1 MQARAGAF
9 RRPLDHVFAAP
20 SHLAVL
26 RALLDAAEGMSG
38 RQAARLAGINH
49 QTCAVTLGRLEEL
62 GLVRRQGSGQTQLFQ
77 LHRAHLLV
85 RDLLIPLLKHEREV
99 FPKILRRVG
108 DLVSGRCR
116 QALVFGSVARGEEL
130 RESDLDLLLIAG
142 GPRDEVATARQAAAE
157 VRAAL
162 GAEWGLRVNPIVLT
176 ERAVIARQARKD
188 PLVASIFREGIAVDL
203 GRTKGRRDAPDRTTA
218 TG

>member
-1 MQARAGAF
+1 MRAKAGAF
-9 RRPLDHVFAAP
+9 RRPLDQVLAVP

-62 GLVRRQGSGQTQLFQ
+62 GVVRRQGSGQTQLFQ
-77 LHRAHLLV
+77 LNRAHLLV
-85 RDLLIPLLKHEREV
+85 RDLLIPLLKQEREI
-99 FPKILRRVG
+99 FPKIIRRVG
-108 DLVSGRCR
+108 ELVSDRCR

-130 RESDLDLLLIAG
+130 RASDLDLLLIAG
-142 GPRDEVATARQAAAE
+142 GPREVATARQAAAE

-162 GAEWGLRVNPIVLT
+162 GAEWGLRVNPVVLT
-176 ERAVIARQARKD
+176 ARAVEVRQARKD
-188 PLVASIFREGIAVDL
+188 PLVANILREGIVVDL

>member
-1 MQARAGAF
+1 
-9 RRPLDHVFAAP
+9 VFAVP

-38 RQAARLAGINH
+38 RQMARLARINH

-77 LHRAHLLV
+77 LDRAHLLV
-85 RDLLIPLLKHEREV
+85 RNLLIPLLKQEREV

-108 DLVSGRCR
+108 DLVTGRCR

-142 GPRDEVATARQAAAE
+142 DPREVATAREAAAE

-162 GAEWGLRVNPIVLT
+162 GDEWGLRVNPIVLT
-176 ERAVIARQARKD
+176 ERAMVVRQTRKD
-188 PLVASIFREGIAVDL
+188 PLVANILREGIVVDL
-203 GRTKGRRDAPDRTTA
+203 GRAKGRRDAPDRTTA

>member
-1 MQARAGAF
+1 MRAKAGTF
-9 RRPLDHVFAAP
+9 RRPLDQVFAVP

-38 RQAARLAGINH
+38 RQTARLAGINH

-62 GLVRRQGSGQTQLFQ
+62 GVVRRQGSGQSQLFQ

-85 RDLLIPLLKHEREV
+85 RDLLIPLLKQEREI
-99 FPKILRRVG
+99 FPKIIRRVG
-108 DLVSGRCR
+108 ELMSGRCR

-130 RESDLDLLLIAG
+130 RASDLDLLLIAG
-142 GPRDEVATARQAAAE
+142 SPREVATARQAAAE

-162 GAEWGLRVNPIVLT
+162 GTEWGLRVNPIVLT
-176 ERAVIARQARKD
+176 SRAVEVRQARKD
-188 PLVASIFREGIAVDL
+188 PLVANILREGIVVDL

>member
-1 MQARAGAF
+1 
-9 RRPLDHVFAAP
+9 
-20 SHLAVL
+20 
-26 RALLDAAEGMSG
+26 MSG

-49 QTCAVTLGRLEEL
+49 QTCVVTLGRLEEL
-62 GLVRRQGSGQTQLFQ
+62 GVVRRQGSGQTQLFQ
-77 LHRAHLLV
+77 LDRAHLLV
-85 RDLLIPLLKHEREV
+85 RNLLIPLLKQEREV

-108 DLVSGRCR
+108 DLVTGRCR

-142 GPRDEVATARQAAAE
+142 DPREVATAREAAAE

-162 GAEWGLRVNPIVLT
+162 GDEWGLRVNPIVLT
-176 ERAVIARQARKD
+176 ERAVKVRQARKD
-188 PLVASIFREGIAVDL
+188 PLVTNILREGIAIDL

>member
-1 MQARAGAF
+1 MRAKAGAF
-9 RRPLDHVFAAP
+9 RRPLDQVFAVP

-26 RALLDAAEGMSG
+26 RALLDTAEGMSG

-62 GLVRRQGSGQTQLFQ
+62 GVVRRQGSGQTQLFQ

-85 RDLLIPLLKHEREV
+85 RDLLIPLLKQEREI
-99 FPKILRRVG
+99 FPKIIRRVG
-108 DLVSGRCR
+108 ELMSGRCR

-130 RESDLDLLLIAG
+130 RASDLDLLLIAG
-142 GPRDEVATARQAAAE
+142 SPREVETARQAAAE

-162 GAEWGLRVNPIVLT
+162 GTEWGLRVNPIVLT
-176 ERAVIARQARKD
+176 VRAVEVRQARKD
-188 PLVASIFREGIAVDL
+188 PLVANILREGIVVDL
-203 GRTKGRRDAPDRTTA
+203 GRTKGRRGAPDRTTA

>member
-1 MQARAGAF
+1 MRAKAGAF
-9 RRPLDHVFAAP
+9 RRPLDQVFAVP

-77 LHRAHLLV
+77 LNRAHLLV
-85 RDLLIPLLKHEREV
+85 RHLLIPLLKQEREV
-99 FPKILRRVG
+99 FPKIIRRVG
-108 DLVSGRCR
+108 ELVVGHCR
-116 QALVFGSVARGEEL
+116 RALVFGSVARGEEL
-130 RESDLDLLLIAG
+130 RASDLDLLLIAG
-142 GPRDEVATARQAAAE
+142 DPREVATARRAAAE

-162 GAEWGLRVNPIVLT
+162 GAAWGLRVNPIVLT
-176 ERAVIARQARKD
+176 ERAVEVRQTRRD
-188 PLVASIFREGIAVDL
+188 PLVANILREGIVIDL
-203 GRTKGRRDAPDRTTA
+203 GRMKGRRDATDRTTA

>member
-1 MQARAGAF
+1 MRAKAGAF
-9 RRPLDHVFAAP
+9 RRPLDQVFAVP

-38 RQAARLAGINH
+38 RQTARLAGINH

-85 RDLLIPLLKHEREV
+85 RDLLIPLLKQEREV

-142 GPRDEVATARQAAAE
+142 GPREVATARQAAAE

-176 ERAVIARQARKD
+176 ARAVEVRQARKD
-188 PLVASIFREGIAVDL
+188 PLVANILREGIVVDC
-203 GRTKGRRDAPDRTTA
+203 GRTKGPRDAPDRTTA

>member
-1 MQARAGAF
+1 MRARAGAF
-9 RRPLDHVFAAP
+9 RRPLDQMFAVP

-38 RQAARLAGINH
+38 RQVARLAGINH

-62 GLVRRQGSGQTQLFQ
+62 GLVRRQGSGQTQLLQ
-77 LHRAHLLV
+77 LNRAHLLV
-85 RDLLIPLLKHEREV
+85 RDLLIPLLKQEREV
-99 FPKILRRVG
+99 FPKIVRRVG
-108 DLVSGRCR
+108 ELVSGRCR
-116 QALVFGSVARGEEL
+116 QAVVFGSVARGEEL

-142 GPRDEVATARQAAAE
+142 GPRKMASARQAATE

-162 GAEWGLRVNPIVLT
+162 GAEWGLRVNPLVLT
-176 ERAVIARQARKD
+176 ERAMAARQARKD
-188 PLVASIFREGIAVDL
+188 PLLVNILREGIVIDL
-203 GRTKGRRDAPDRTTA
+203 GRAKGCRDATNRTTA